1 MVIGY
6 CSVHGAKEPL
16 PSASCGMLFQGSYCS
31 NSPVKYA
38 LYSGLAVDGSSQGVS
53 EGEETAVST
62 KIVDTVL

>member
-1 MVIGY
+1 
-6 CSVHGAKEPL
+6 
-16 PSASCGMLFQGSYCS
+16 MLFQGSYCS